1 MKIKEIIV
9 CMFFFVILVLI
20 RSFVITPIRVD
31 GDSMN
36 NTLMHGDLMILNKY
50 NKKNIKRF
58 DIVVINL
65 NGDNLIKRVI
75 GLPKEDIEYKDGIL
89 YIDNNKLD
97 ENFGFNETEDFKAYC
112 AMSEYFVIGDN
123 RNNSLDSRVYGC
135 ISSNDILGTVNFRF
149 FPFKKF
155 GNVK

>member
-50 NKKNIKRF
+50 KGEMI
-58 DIVVINL
+58 
-65 NGDNLIKRVI
+65 
-75 GLPKEDIEYKDGIL
+75 
-89 YIDNNKLD
+89 
-97 ENFGFNETEDFKAYC
+97 
-112 AMSEYFVIGDN
+112 
-123 RNNSLDSRVYGC
+123 
-135 ISSNDILGTVNFRF
+135 
-149 FPFKKF
+149 
-155 GNVK
+155 